1 MRNLRL
7 RNIETFPLFKQITI
21 IGTGL
26 MGGSVALAARKRGLA
41 GKVVGCDRAEVLERA
56 RQSGAIDDGF
66 TDPAQACA
74 GSEVVVLATPVGAI
88 LDFVERIAP
97 QLPPELLIT
106 DVGST
111 KNEIVKQ
118 AQTALGREAGKRFLP
133 GHPMTGK
140 ERSGIEQ
147 ADGDLFQGAVWL
159 FTQIP
164 VGNASCTAGGGGAT
178 QPQPGG
184 GATQAW
190 RGTDWVSFVEKMG
203 AKPVF
208 MDVER
213 HDRLCAWISHLPQMI
228 ATAFAST
235 LEDYVGDDDQIKA
248 IGGRA
253 LRELTRIAA
262 SPYSMW
268 RDIAMTNT
276 ANIEEAMLR
285 MEQKLAYI
293 RENLK
298 TSGFREEFERGN
310 KFNR

>member
-1 MRNLRL
+1 MFR
-7 RNIETFPLFKQITI
+7 QITVV
-21 IGTGL
+21 GTGL
-26 MGGSVALAARKRGLA
+26 IGGSLAMAAKNHGLAAR
-41 GKVVGCDRAEVLERA
+41 VVGCDRAEVLERA
-56 RQSGAIDDGF
+56 EKAGAIDGGS

-97 QLPPELLIT
+97 RLPPEVLIT

-111 KNEIVKQ
+111 KKEVVER
-118 AQTALGREAGKRFLP
+118 ARAALGPDAGKRVLP
-133 GHPMTGK
+133 GHPMAGK
-140 ERSGIEQ
+140 ERSGFEH
-147 ADGDLFQGAVWL
+147 ADPELFVGAVWL
-159 FTQIP
+159 FTP
-164 VGNASCTAGGGGAT
+164 VAVGNPSCAAGAAEGE
-178 QPQPGG
+178 
-184 GATQAW
+184 W
-190 RGTDWVSFVEKMG
+190 RGTKWISLVEKLG
-203 AKPVF
+203 AKAMF

-235 LEDYVGDDDQIKA
+235 LEDHVGDDAEIKA

-285 MEQKLAYI
+285 MEQKMAQI

-298 TSGFREEFERGN
+298 TSVLREEFERGN
-310 KFNR
+310 KFHR

>member
-1 MRNLRL
+1 M
-7 RNIETFPLFKQITI
+7 FKQITV

-26 MGGSVALAARKRGLA
+26 VGGSLALAAKNHGLA
-41 GKVVGCDRAEVLERA
+41 ERVVGCDRAETLERA
-56 RQSGAIDDGF
+56 HRAGAIDSGSS
-66 TDPAQACA
+66 DPAQACA

-97 QLPPELLIT
+97 RLPDDVLIT

-111 KNEIVKQ
+111 KKEIVER
-118 AQTALGREAGKRFLP
+118 ARAALGRDAGKRFLP
-133 GHPMTGK
+133 GHPMAGK

-147 ADGDLFQGAVWL
+147 ADPELFVGAVWL
-159 FTQIP
+159 FTP
-164 VGNASCTAGGGGAT
+164 VTVGNASCTAG
-178 QPQPGG
+178 PGG
-184 GATQAW
+184 TSQDRGW
-190 RGTDWVSFVEKMG
+190 RGNDWVALVEKLG
-203 AKPVF
+203 AKAMF

-235 LEDYVGDDDQIKA
+235 LEDHVGDDAEIKA

-268 RDIAMTNT
+268 RDIAMTNSE
-276 ANIEEAMLR
+276 NLEEALLR
-285 MEQKLAYI
+285 LEQKLAYI

-298 TSGFREEFERGN
+298 TAGLREEFERGN
-310 KFNR
+310 KFHR

>member
-1 MRNLRL
+1 M
-7 RNIETFPLFKQITI
+7 FQQITI
-21 IGTGL
+21 VGTGL
-26 MGGSVALAARKRGLA
+26 MGGSLAMAAKNHGLA
-41 GKVVGCDRAEVLERA
+41 GRVVGCDRAEVLERA
-56 RQSGAIDDGF
+56 QKAGAIDSGT

-74 GSEVVVLATPVGAI
+74 GSQVVVLATPVGAI
-88 LDFVERIAP
+88 LDFLERIAP
-97 QLPPELLIT
+97 HLPADVLIT

-111 KNEIVKQ
+111 KKEAVER
-118 AQTALGREAGKRFLP
+118 ARASFGRDAGKRYLP
-133 GHPMTGK
+133 GHPMAGK
-140 ERSGIEQ
+140 ERSGIEH
-147 ADGDLFQGAVWL
+147 ADPELFVGAVWL
-159 FTQIP
+159 FTP
-164 VGNASCTAGGGGAT
+164 VAIGNASCTAGVPEGG
-178 QPQPGG
+178 
-184 GATQAW
+184 W
-190 RGTDWVSFVEKMG
+190 RGTRWVSLVEKLG
-203 AKPVF
+203 AKTMF

-235 LEDYVGDDDQIKA
+235 LEDHVGDDAEIKA

-285 MEQKLAYI
+285 MEQKMAQI

-298 TSGFREEFERGN
+298 TSVLREEFERGN
-310 KFNR
+310 KFHR